1 MLRSI
6 KSFEGYKV
14 RATDDDVG
22 SVRDFY
28 FDDERWGIRYLVV
41 DTGAFFSGR
50 RVLVSPISFRN
61 ADWST
66 RQFHLALTREK
77 VKNSPGIEL
86 DKPVSVVS
94 RQYEREYF
102 RYYGWD
108 NYWGYGYG
116 TDRIWGGEAY
126 PGILGNRASRE
137 QHHQEEDGD
146 DPHLRSVRE
155 VVGYYIQGTDGEI
168 GHVDDFVV
176 DDETWAIRYLVIDTR
191 NWWLDRKVLVAPH
204 WAARISWTE
213 RKVFVDLPREKIRH
227 SPLWHANDRVNREY
241 EVQLYDYYG
250 RPAYWQ
256 NGDQR

>member
-28 FDDERWGIRYLVV
+28 FDDEHWAIRYLVV

-50 RVLVSPISFRN
+50 RVLVSPVSFRD

-66 RQFHLALTREK
+66 RRFHLALTRER
-77 VKNSPGIEL
+77 VKNSPSIDL
-86 DKPVSVVS
+86 DKPVS
-94 RQYEREYF
+94 RQHEREYY
-102 RYYGWD
+102 RYYGWPY
-108 NYWGYGYG
+108 YWGFNGAG
-116 TDRIWGGEAY
+116 IWGGELY
-126 PGILGNRASRE
+126 PGVLGSRPWVE
-137 QHHQEEDGD
+137 QHQPEEDKG

-155 VVGYYIQGTDGEI
+155 VVGYHIQGTDGEI
-168 GHVDDFVV
+168 GHVDDFMV

-204 WAARISWTE
+204 WAERISWAE
-213 RKVFVDLPREKIRH
+213 NKVFVDLPRQKIKDG
-227 SPLWHANDRVNREY
+227 PEWHAGALVNREY
-241 EVQLYDYYG
+241 EARLYDYYG

-256 NGDQR
+256 DGDRR

>member
-1 MLRSI
+1 MLRSV

-28 FDDERWGIRYLVV
+28 FDDEHWAIRYLVV

-50 RVLVSPISFRN
+50 RVLVSPISFRH

-77 VKNSPGIEL
+77 VKNSPSIDL
-86 DKPVSVVS
+86 DKPVS
-94 RQYEREYF
+94 RQHEREYF
-102 RYYGWD
+102 RYYGWPY
-108 NYWGYGYG
+108 YWGFNGG
-116 TDRIWGGEAY
+116 GIWGGE
-126 PGILGNRASRE
+126 PIPASSAAG
-137 QHHQEEDGD
+137 HGASTISPEEDKG

-155 VVGYYIQGTDGEI
+155 VVGYHIQGTDGEI
-168 GHVDDFVV
+168 GHVDDFIV

-191 NWWLDRKVLVAPH
+191 NWWLDKKVLVAPH
-204 WAARISWTE
+204 WAERISWAE
-213 RKVFVDLPREKIRH
+213 NKVFVNLPRQMIKH
-227 SPLWHANDRVNREY
+227 SPEWHADAPVNREY
-241 EVQLYDYYG
+241 EARLYDYYG

-256 NGDQR
+256 SGDRR